1 MHAKTLSIVIFAFAL
16 LTLTSQAA
24 LYLTGIFDGPLS
36 GGTPKGIELYASDN
50 IADLSAYAVGTA
62 NNGGGSDGAEF
73 ILSGSASSGDYIYVV
88 ANGNEDEFT
97 SFLGGSATFASS
109 ALGINGDD
117 AIELFHYEVSEGGD
131 INETVVDTFGD
142 INVNGDGE
150 DWDYTDGWAYRNT
163 VTAGGAFTT
172 SDWTFSG
179 LNAWDGATSNASSG
193 SVMPIGTFTT
203 TPVPEPSTYALLV
216 GLVGLSYTLNRRRRA

>member
-1 MHAKTLSIVIFAFAL
+1 MHTRTLSTVIFAFAL

-24 LYLTGIFDGPLS
+24 LHITGIFDGPLS

-50 IADLSAYAVGTA
+50 IADLGAYAVGTA
-62 NNGGGSDGAEF
+62 NNGGGTDGAEF
-73 ILSGSASSGDYIYVV
+73 TLSGSATAGDYIYVV
-88 ANGNEDEFT
+88 ANGNEDQFT

-117 AIELFHYEVSEGGD
+117 AIELFNITGGSPSV
-131 INETVVDTFGD
+131 IDTFGVID
-142 INVNGDGE
+142 VDGNGE
-150 DWDYTDGWAYRNT
+150 NWEYTDGWAYRNT
-163 VTAGGAFTT
+163 VTAGGAFTA

-179 LNAWDGATSNASSG
+179 ANAWDGAGSNASSD

>member
-1 MHAKTLSIVIFAFAL
+1 MHTRTLSTVIFAFAL

-24 LYLTGIFDGPLS
+24 LHLTGIFDGPLS

-50 IADLSAYAVGTA
+50 IADLGAYAVGTA
-62 NNGGGSDGAEF
+62 NNGGGTDGAEF
-73 ILSGSASSGDYIYVV
+73 TLSGSATAGDYIYVV

-117 AIELFHYEVSEGGD
+117 AIELFNITGGSPSV
-131 INETVVDTFGD
+131 IDTFGVID
-142 INVNGDGE
+142 VDGNGE
-150 DWDYTDGWAYRNT
+150 NWEYMDGWAYRNT
-163 VTAGGAFTT
+163 VTAGGAFTV

-179 LNAWDGATSNASSG
+179 ANAWDGATSNASSD

>member
-1 MHAKTLSIVIFAFAL
+1 MHAKTLPTVIFAFAL

-24 LYLTGIFDGPLS
+24 LHLTGIFDGPLS
-36 GGTPKGIELYASDN
+36 GGTPKGIELYVSDN

-62 NNGGGSDGAEF
+62 NNGGGTDGAEF
-73 ILSGSASSGDYIYVV
+73 TLSGSATAGDYIYVV

-117 AIELFHYEVSEGGD
+117 AIELFH
-131 INETVVDTFGD
+131 NEAVVDTFGD

>member
-1 MHAKTLSIVIFAFAL
+1 MHTKTLSTVIFAFAL

-50 IADLSAYAVGTA
+50 VADLSAYAIGTA
-62 NNGGGSDGAEF
+62 NNGGGTDGAEF
-73 ILSGSASSGDYIYVV
+73 TLSGSATAGDYIYVV

-117 AIELFHYEVSEGGD
+117 AIELFH
-131 INETVVDTFGD
+131 NEAVVDTFGD

>member
-1 MHAKTLSIVIFAFAL
+1 MQTKTLSTVIFAFAL

-24 LYLTGIFDGPLS
+24 LHLTGIFDGPLS

-50 IADLSAYAVGTA
+50 ISDLSAYAVGTA
-62 NNGGGSDGAEF
+62 NNGGGTDGAEF
-73 ILSGSASSGDYIYVV
+73 TLSGSATAGDYIYVV
-88 ANGNEDEFT
+88 ANGNEDQFT

-117 AIELFHYEVSEGGD
+117 AIELFNITGGSPSV
-131 INETVVDTFGD
+131 IDTFGVID
-142 INVNGDGE
+142 VDGNGE
-150 DWDYTDGWAYRNT
+150 NWEYTDGWAYRNT
-163 VTAGGAFTT
+163 VTAGGAFTA

-179 LNAWDGATSNASSG
+179 ANAWDGAGSNASSD

>member
-1 MHAKTLSIVIFAFAL
+1 MHTRTLSTVIFAFAL

-24 LYLTGIFDGPLS
+24 LHITGIFDGPLS

-50 IADLSAYAVGTA
+50 IADLSTYAVGTA
-62 NNGGGSDGAEF
+62 NNGGGTDGAEF
-73 ILSGSASSGDYIYVV
+73 TLSGSATAGDYIYVV

-97 SFLGGSATFASS
+97 SFLGGSATFTSS
-109 ALGINGDD
+109 ALGINGDH
-117 AIELFHYEVSEGGD
+117 AIELFL
-131 INETVVDTFGD
+131 NEAVVDTFGD
-142 INVNGDGE
+142 INVIGDGE
-150 DWDYTDGWAYRNT
+150 VWDYTDGWAYRNT
-163 VTAGGAFTT
+163 VTAGGAFTS

-203 TPVPEPSTYALLV
+203 TPVPEPSTYALLA
-216 GLVGLSYTLNRRRRA
+216 GLVSLSYTLNRRRRA

>member
-1 MHAKTLSIVIFAFAL
+1 MHTKTLSTVIFAFAL

-24 LYLTGIFDGPLS
+24 LHLTGIFDGPLS

-50 IADLSAYAVGTA
+50 IADLSEYAVGTA

-117 AIELFHYEVSEGGD
+117 AIELFH
-131 INETVVDTFGD
+131 NEAVVDTFGD
-142 INVNGDGE
+142 INVIGDGE

-163 VTAGGAFTT
+163 ITAGGAFTS

-179 LNAWDGATSNASSG
+179 LNAWDGATSNASSD

>member
-1 MHAKTLSIVIFAFAL
+1 MHTKTLSTVISAFAL

-62 NNGGGSDGAEF
+62 NNGGGTDGAEF
-73 ILSGSASSGDYIYVV
+73 TLSGSATAGDYIYVV

-117 AIELFHYEVSEGGD
+117 AIELFL
-131 INETVVDTFGD
+131 NEAVVDTFGD

-150 DWDYTDGWAYRNT
+150 VWDYTDGWAYRNT
-163 VTAGGAFTT
+163 VTAGGAFTS

-179 LNAWDGATSNASSG
+179 ANAWDGATSNASSD
-193 SVMPIGTFTT
+193 SVMPIGSFTT
-203 TPVPEPSTYALLV
+203 APVPEPSTYALLV

>member
-1 MHAKTLSIVIFAFAL
+1 MHTKTLSTVIFAFAL

-50 IADLSAYAVGTA
+50 IADLSAYAIGTA
-62 NNGGGSDGAEF
+62 NNGGGTDGAEF
-73 ILSGSASSGDYIYVV
+73 TLSGSATAGDYIYVV

-117 AIELFHYEVSEGGD
+117 AIELFH
-131 INETVVDTFGD
+131 NEAVVDTFGD

-179 LNAWDGATSNASSG
+179 LNAWDGATSNASSD

>member
-1 MHAKTLSIVIFAFAL
+1 MHTRTLSIVIFASAL

-24 LYLTGIFDGPLS
+24 LHITGIFDGPLS

-62 NNGGGSDGAEF
+62 NNGGGTDGAEF
-73 ILSGSASSGDYIYVV
+73 TLSGSATAGDYIYVV

-117 AIELFHYEVSEGGD
+117 AIELFH
-131 INETVVDTFGD
+131 NEAVVDTFGD

-216 GLVGLSYTLNRRRRA
+216 GLVGLSYTLNCRRRA

>member
-1 MHAKTLSIVIFAFAL
+1 MHTKTLFSVIFAFAL

-24 LYLTGIFDGPLS
+24 LHLTGIFDGPLS

-50 IADLSAYAVGTA
+50 IADLGAYAVGTA
-62 NNGGGSDGAEF
+62 NNGGGTDGAEF
-73 ILSGSASSGDYIYVV
+73 TLSGSATAGDYIYVV

-117 AIELFHYEVSEGGD
+117 AIELFL
-131 INETVVDTFGD
+131 NEAVVDTFGD
-142 INVNGDGE
+142 INVIGDGE
-150 DWDYTDGWAYRNT
+150 VWDYTDGWAYRNT
-163 VTAGGAFTT
+163 VTAGGAFTA

-179 LNAWDGATSNASSG
+179 ANAWDGATSNASSD

>member
-1 MHAKTLSIVIFAFAL
+1 MHTRTLSTVIFAFAL

-24 LYLTGIFDGPLS
+24 LHITGIFDGPLS

-50 IADLSAYAVGTA
+50 IADLSEYAVGTA
-62 NNGGGSDGAEF
+62 NNGGGTDGAEF
-73 ILSGSASSGDYIYVV
+73 TLSGSATAGDYIYVV

-117 AIELFHYEVSEGGD
+117 AIELFNITDGSPSV
-131 INETVVDTFGD
+131 IDTFGVID
-142 INVNGDGE
+142 VDGNGE
-150 DWDYTDGWAYRNT
+150 NWEYMDGWAYRNT
-163 VTAGGAFTT
+163 VTAGGAFTA

-179 LNAWDGATSNASSG
+179 ANAWDGATSNASSD

>member
-1 MHAKTLSIVIFAFAL
+1 MHTRTLSTVIFAFAL
-16 LTLTSQAA
+16 MTLTSQAA
-24 LYLTGIFDGPLS
+24 LHITGIFDGPLS

-50 IADLSAYAVGTA
+50 IADLGAYAVGTA
-62 NNGGGSDGAEF
+62 NNGGGTDGAEF
-73 ILSGSASSGDYIYVV
+73 TLSGSATAGDYIYVV
-88 ANGNEDEFT
+88 ANANEDEFT

-117 AIELFHYEVSEGGD
+117 AIELFH
-131 INETVVDTFGD
+131 NEAVVDTFGD

-150 DWDYTDGWAYRNT
+150 DWEYMDGWAYRNT
-163 VTAGGAFTT
+163 VTAGGAFTA

-179 LNAWDGATSNASSG
+179 ANAWDGATSNASSD

>member
-24 LYLTGIFDGPLS
+24 LYITGIFDGPLS

-62 NNGGGSDGAEF
+62 NNGGGTDGAEF
-73 ILSGSASSGDYIYVV
+73 TLSGSATAGDYIYVV

-117 AIELFHYEVSEGGD
+117 AIELFH
-131 INETVVDTFGD
+131 NEAVVDTFGD

-179 LNAWDGATSNASSG
+179 ANAWDGATSNASSG

-216 GLVGLSYTLNRRRRA
+216 GLVGLSYTLNCRRRA